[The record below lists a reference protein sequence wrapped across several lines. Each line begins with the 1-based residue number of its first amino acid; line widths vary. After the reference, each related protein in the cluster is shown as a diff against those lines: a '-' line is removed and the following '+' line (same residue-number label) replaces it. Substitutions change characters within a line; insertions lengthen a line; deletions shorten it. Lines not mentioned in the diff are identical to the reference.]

1 MPHIA
6 SIPYA
11 RLVLVVVAP
20 DAAVA
25 VTAVAAAVAAR
36 TVPHALGWHMF
47 VCTGMH
53 MRPDEQSKN
62 AMHCKMNVV
71 IL

>member
-36 TVPHALGWHMF
+36 TVPHALG
-47 VCTGMH
+47 
-53 MRPDEQSKN
+53 
-62 AMHCKMNVV
+62 
-71 IL
+71 